1 MESTIVASFSTRRD
15 AELAVEHIVQEHGID
30 RADVFVQAAG
40 AANSAG
46 QRAAGADTQ
55 SGRRDS
61 AARGQP
67 DLNGPVEVS
76 VDLHSQD
83 AAARVEGALK
93 QAGATRLRTN

>member
-1 MESTIVASFSTRRD
+1 MESTIVACFSTRRD
-15 AELAVEHIVQEHGID
+15 AELAIEHIVQEHGID

-55 SGRRDS
+55 SGHRDR
-61 AARGQP
+61 AALGP

-76 VDLHSQD
+76 VDLHSQHD
-83 AAARVEGALK
+83 AARVRDALK
-93 QAGATRLRTN
+93 QAGASRLGSN